1 MVVVKTTFL
10 PNLSPIIPKIMP
22 PTGLNKNAIANV
34 ANVNIVFSWSFST
47 ELKKFCPKITAK

>member
-34 ANVNIVFSWSFST
+34 ANVNIVLTGHF
-47 ELKKFCPKITAK
+47 LPN